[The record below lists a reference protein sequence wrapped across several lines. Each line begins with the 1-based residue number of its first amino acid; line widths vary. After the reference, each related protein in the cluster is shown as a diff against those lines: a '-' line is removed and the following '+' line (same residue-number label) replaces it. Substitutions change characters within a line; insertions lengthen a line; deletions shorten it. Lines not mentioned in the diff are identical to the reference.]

1 MPAPV
6 RPGVLV
12 TLEGIDGTGKSSV
25 TAEIG
30 RWLEREGVKA
40 ALQREPTPT
49 WLGESVKR
57 AHVEHLSPLALT
69 FLFIADR
76 AQHVAW
82 LRDQVAMGAV
92 VVCDRYMDSTVAY
105 QGAALAGTA
114 GVPAT
119 DILKWVRSLHDPW
132 VVVPDLTLLIVDD
145 PVRCMERVKA
155 HRGRTSMFEDAA
167 FLAKVQ
173 DNYRH
178 IAAREPT
185 RFRILEGGE
194 LADLKRLAC
203 QAVGDFLKAR
213 GLMGAPKTA

>member
-1 MPAPV
+1 M
-6 RPGVLV
+6 LI

-25 TAEIG
+25 TADVG

-49 WLGESVKR
+49 WIGESVKR

-69 FLFIADR
+69 FLFLADR
-76 AQHVAW
+76 AQHVAM
-82 LRDQVAMGAV
+82 LRDQLSMGAV
-92 VVCDRYMDSTVAY
+92 VLCDRYMDSTVAY

-114 GVPAT
+114 GVPAV
-119 DILKWVRSLHDPW
+119 DLLKWVRSLHDPW

-178 IAAREPT
+178 IAAGEPA
-185 RFRILEGGE
+185 RFCVLEGGD
-194 LADLKRLAC
+194 LADLKRRASG
-203 QAVGDFLKAR
+203 AIGDFLKAR
-213 GLMGAPKTA
+213 GLMGAAKTV